1 MLRDDD
7 VVEEEES
14 ALVLDRMAVATVRG
28 RKNNNCII
36 YSFLKDGES
45 SYLECRYRSV
55 FGVDESVDIKMPWTP
70 N

>member
-14 ALVLDRMAVATVRG
+14 ALVLDRMVAATVRG

-36 YSFLKDGES
+36 YSFLADMSES
-45 SYLECRYRSV
+45 CLIAQSLV
-55 FGVDESVDIKMPWTP
+55 V
-70 N
+70 

>member
-1 MLRDDD
+1 MMLRDDD

-45 SYLECRYRSV
+45 
-55 FGVDESVDIKMPWTP
+55 
-70 N
+70 